1 MKVFLQTK
9 RTIARRMTPPRIFIL
24 SFALLILIGAILL
37 WLPFAAGGARLSFL
51 DALFSSASAVC
62 VTGLAVIDIGRDLSF
77 AGQIVTLFLFQIGGL
92 GIITFSVVIFGLLGR
107 GVSFRER
114 ELIQSAFLY
123 APRRDFISIIRKVLK
138 FTFIAEAA
146 GAVIL
151 FTRFLFDFPP
161 AAALYHA
168 IYNAVSAFNNCG
180 YSLFSD
186 SLVKYQGDW
195 IVNFTVMGLIILGG
209 IGFMV
214 QQEVVLYF
222 RGKLKRLSL
231 HTKLVL
237 LTTGG
242 LILAGALLFYLF
254 EAHNALNGV
263 SGPAAFL
270 ISLFQSVTARTAGFS
285 TVAIDRLTNE
295 TILLVIILMFIG
307 ASPGST
313 GGGIKTTSF
322 TLIMLMIW
330 SRMRGRFNVSVFN
343 RQIPREIMGR
353 TISIVF
359 AAFLSIGIITS
370 VLLFFGG
377 KNALPPE
384 AIRHLF
390 IEYIFETVSAFGT
403 VGLSM
408 GITPGMSEIQKI
420 AIIVM
425 MFAGRVGPLTLAFSW
440 YAGEKREIEYA
451 EESVMVG

>member
-1 MKVFLQTK
+1 LQIK
-9 RTIARRMTPPRIFIL
+9 RAVSRRMTPPRIFL
-24 SFALLILIGAILL
+24 LGFAAVILIGAVLL
-37 WLPFAAGGARLSFL
+37 WLPFAAGKERLSFL

-62 VTGLAVIDIGRDLSF
+62 VTGLAVIDIGSDLSF
-77 AGQIVTLFLFQIGGL
+77 AGQLVTLFLFQIGGL

-123 APRRDFISIIRKVLK
+123 APRRDFVPVIKKVLK

-151 FTRFLFDFPP
+151 FIRFLFDFPP
-161 AAALYHA
+161 ATALYHA

-186 SLVKYQGDW
+186 SLARYQGDW

-214 QQEVVLYF
+214 QQEIILYY

-237 LTTGG
+237 LTTTM
-242 LILAGALLFYLF
+242 LIFAGAFFFYLF

-270 ISLFQSVTARTAGFS
+270 ISLFQSVTSRTAGFS

-295 TILLVIILMFIG
+295 TVLLMIILMFIG

-322 TLIMLMIW
+322 TLMVLMIW
-330 SRMRGRFNVSVFN
+330 NRMRGRFNVSVFN
-343 RQIPREIMGR
+343 RQIPREILGR
-353 TISIVF
+353 AISIVF
-359 AAFLSIGIITS
+359 AAFLLIGIVVSIM
-370 VLLFFGG
+370 LFFGG
-377 KNALPPE
+377 ENALPPE
-384 AIRHLF
+384 ATRHLF

-403 VGLSM
+403 AGLSM
-408 GITPGMSEIQKI
+408 GITPEMSNIQKA
-420 AIIVM
+420 AIIVI

-440 YAGEKREIEYA
+440 YSEGKNEIEYA